1 MTNFQAVDT
10 SRQRLITPERAVLVL
25 PVLAG
30 VVGACLLLLFGL
42 SPLLVQ
48 VQQRKG
54 AVEEMQTKQNDLPLL
69 KLRLVRLL
77 EKQRAAQ
84 AQQERLFQLV
94 AGTDALN
101 TWLTQVN
108 RFATQQGLAI
118 VSVEPQPIER
128 YRPPAPPPQAG
139 GSATLPDTNTPPP
152 PPVDP
157 LLAANIEKHSA
168 LFIVQGPFPRLV
180 RFLQLLEQLQV
191 IVLASDVEL
200 EAVTPATTS
209 TAPTD
214 PLAAPAI
221 PQAKLK
227 LRLSAYGRTPAVA
240 ATRP

>member
-1 MTNFQAVDT
+1 MTNFQAADP

-30 VVGACLLLLFGL
+30 VIVAGLVLLFGL

-54 AVEEMQTKQNDLPLL
+54 VVEEMQTKQNDLPLL
-69 KLRLVRLL
+69 KLSLVRLL

-84 AQQERLFQLV
+84 AQQERLFRLV

-128 YRPPAPPPQAG
+128 YRPPAPPPPVGDSTTQSNANQLPVAQA
-139 GSATLPDTNTPPP
+139 
-152 PPVDP
+152 DP
-157 LLAANIEKHSA
+157 LLATNIEKHSA
-168 LFIVQGPFPRLV
+168 LFTIQGSFPRLV

-200 EAVTPATTS
+200 EAVAPATTS
-209 TAPTD
+209 TVPTD
-214 PLAAPAI
+214 PLAAPAL
-221 PQAKLK
+221 PQVKLK
-227 LRLSAYGRTPAVA
+227 LKLSAYGRTPAVA
-240 ATRP
+240 AARP

>member
-1 MTNFQAVDT
+1 MTNFQAVDAT
-10 SRQRLITPERAVLVL
+10 RKRLITPERAVLVL

-30 VVGACLLLLFGL
+30 VVGALLLLLFGL

-54 AVEEMQTKQNDLPLL
+54 VVEEMQTKQNDLPLL

-77 EKQRAAQ
+77 ERQRAAQ

-94 AGTDALN
+94 AGTEALN

-108 RFATQQGLAI
+108 RFATQQGLAM

-128 YRPPAPPPQAG
+128 VRPPAPPGAADGSVPQVDANKAP
-139 GSATLPDTNTPPP
+139 SPQ
-152 PPVDP
+152 VDP

-191 IVLASDVEL
+191 IVLASDMEL
-200 EAVTPATTS
+200 EAVAPATT
-209 TAPTD
+209 PTGQVD
-214 PLAAPAI
+214 PLAASAI

-227 LRLSAYGRTPAVA
+227 LRLSAYGRTPAVVA
-240 ATRP
+240 AKP

>member
-30 VVGACLLLLFGL
+30 VVGAGLLLLFGL

>member
-1 MTNFQAVDT
+1 MTNFQAVDG
-10 SRQRLITPERAVLVL
+10 SRQRLITPDRAVLVL

-30 VVGACLLLLFGL
+30 VVGAVLLLLFGL

-54 AVEEMQTKQNDLPLL
+54 VVHEMQTKQNDLPLL

-77 EKQRAAQ
+77 ERQRAAQ
-84 AQQERLFQLV
+84 GQQERLFQLV

-128 YRPPAPPPQAG
+128 YRPPAPPVPAD
-139 GSATLPDTNTPPP
+139 GSAPPAEANKPP

-157 LLAANIEKHSA
+157 LLATQIEKHSA
-168 LFIVQGPFPRLV
+168 LFVVQGPFPRLV
-180 RFLQLLEQLQV
+180 RFLQQLEQLQV
-191 IVLASDVEL
+191 IVLASDGEL
-200 EAVTPATTS
+200 EAGTPATTS

-240 ATRP
+240 SARP

>member
-1 MTNFQAVDT
+1 MTNFQAVDA

-30 VVGACLLLLFGL
+30 VIGAGLLLLFGL
-42 SPLLVQ
+42 SPLLVL

-54 AVEEMQTKQNDLPLL
+54 VVEEMQTKQNDLPLL

-94 AGTDALN
+94 AGTAALS

-128 YRPPAPPPQAG
+128 YRPPAPPPPAD
-139 GSATLPDTNTPPP
+139 GSAPQPDAKTPPP

-209 TAPTD
+209 SSSTD

-240 ATRP
+240 AARP

>member
-1 MTNFQAVDT
+1 MTNFQAVDG

-30 VVGACLLLLFGL
+30 VVGAVLLLLFGL

-48 VQQRKG
+48 VQQRKS
-54 AVEEMQTKQNDLPLL
+54 VVHEMQTKQNDLPLL

-77 EKQRAAQ
+77 ERQRAAQ
-84 AQQERLFQLV
+84 GQQERLFQLV

-128 YRPPAPPPQAG
+128 LRPPPPPVPADGSAPPAE
-139 GSATLPDTNTPPP
+139 ANKPPP

-157 LLAANIEKHSA
+157 LLATKIEKHSA
-168 LFIVQGPFPRLV
+168 LFVVQGPFPRLV
-180 RFLQLLEQLQV
+180 RFLQQLEQLQV

-240 ATRP
+240 SAPP

>member
-1 MTNFQAVDT
+1 MTNFQAVDG

-30 VVGACLLLLFGL
+30 VVGAVLLLLFGL

-54 AVEEMQTKQNDLPLL
+54 VVHEMQTKQNDLPLL

-77 EKQRAAQ
+77 ERQRAAQ
-84 AQQERLFQLV
+84 GQQERLFQLV

-128 YRPPAPPPQAG
+128 FRPPAPPVPAD
-139 GSATLPDTNTPPP
+139 GSAPPAEANTPPT
-152 PPVDP
+152 PVDP
-157 LLAANIEKHSA
+157 LLATQIEKHSA
-168 LFIVQGPFPRLV
+168 LFVVQGPFPRLV
-180 RFLQLLEQLQV
+180 RFLQQLEQLQV

-240 ATRP
+240 SARP

>member
-30 VVGACLLLLFGL
+30 VVGAGLLLLFGL

-118 VSVEPQPIER
+118 VSVEPEPIER